1 MADPSAG
8 LGLGGLRNY
17 GNVPEIVPDSVG
29 GMNFEP
35 AMQAEKMIM
44 LQNRGYHDLRL
55 DESGKKIH
63 HGHTCCSIEI
73 EGEVGLPPELE
84 AKELCIFERNP

>member
-1 MADPSAG
+1 
-8 LGLGGLRNY
+8 
-17 GNVPEIVPDSVG
+17 
-29 GMNFEP
+29 
-35 AMQAEKMIM
+35 MIM

-63 HGHTCCSIEI
+63 HGDTCCSIAI